1 MIIPT
6 CGALINGEA
15 SYSFTLKNR
24 LFAKEDELSPMVQ
37 HERDQERKDV
47 LSDTK
52 IIFQSVYDPI
62 PKKFSK
68 LITDRLTSKLTKH
81 TKHVILGSMVIMP

>member
-47 LSDTK
+47 LSDTNDVFGSAK
-52 IIFQSVYDPI
+52 CNVV
-62 PKKFSK
+62 
-68 LITDRLTSKLTKH
+68 RLLPLLDNETC
-81 TKHVILGSMVIMP
+81 VWFGPVC